1 MESVRSRIPGIL
13 LVVVVAAISW
23 AISRSVTWLPA
34 APLAL
39 VLGWAAA
46 FLVGARLATDP
57 GVSWSG
63 TRPLRLGVMLLGA
76 QLSLGEI
83 VARGAEA
90 IPLILVALI
99 VVFGAAL
106 LIGRLFA
113 IPSELRLLMGAG
125 IGICGNSAIAAVAPI
140 ARASQQQV
148 ATAVATIT
156 VFGTAAVLV
165 YPVVGAALGLSSGD
179 YGVWSGIAIADTAQV
194 VAAGF
199 AAGSEA
205 GEVATITKLT
215 RNAFLGPVVL
225 LIAAQAARSARAEA
239 VAPIGLFTAIPPFVL
254 GFLALAAL
262 RSLGVIGEALGDVLA
277 LVGGFAILVGL
288 AGIGYG
294 LRTTRP
300 GRSDFR
306 ALGLGFAIMAAVSVI
321 TLIAVIAT

>member
-1 MESVRSRIPGIL
+1 MESLRPRIPGIL
-13 LVVVVAAISW
+13 LVLVVAAISL

-46 FLVGARLATDP
+46 LLLGTRLPTDA

-76 QLSLGEI
+76 QLSLSEI
-83 VARGAEA
+83 VALGAEA
-90 IPLILVALI
+90 IPLILAALVI
-99 VVFGAAL
+99 VFGAVL
-106 LIGRLFA
+106 PIGRLLG
-113 IPSELRLLMGAG
+113 IPSQLRLLMGAG
-125 IGICGNSAIAAVAPI
+125 IAICGNSAIAAVAPI

-148 ATAVATIT
+148 ATAVAMIT

-179 YGVWSGIAIADTAQV
+179 YGVWSGIAIADTSQV

-199 AAGSEA
+199 AAGPDA

-225 LIAAQAARSARAEA
+225 LIAAQSARSARAEA
-239 VAPIGLFTAIPPFVL
+239 AAPIGLFTAIPPFVL

-262 RSLGVIGEALGDVLA
+262 RSLGVVGETVGDALAAVGA
-277 LVGGFAILVGL
+277 LAILVGL

-300 GRSDFR
+300 GRSDAR
-306 ALGLGFAIMAAVSVI
+306 ALALGFAIMIAVSVI